1 MACSVSGYA
10 DNMGRLSTHVLDVS
24 RGEPAR
30 GVVVDLHALRGHD
43 RVYLTTATTNS
54 DGRTPEPLLSGE
66 NLKTGVYE
74 LTFHAG
80 DYFRAMG
87 TELSDP
93 PFLDQVVIRFG
104 LADATANYHVP
115 LLIAPYSYSTYRGS

>member
-1 MACSVSGYA
+1 M
-10 DNMGRLSTHVLDVS
+10 LDTS

-30 GVVVDLHALRGHD
+30 GVVVDLHVLRNSE
-43 RVYLTTATTNS
+43 RVHLATVTTNS
-54 DGRTPEPLLSGE
+54 DGRTAEPLLSGE
-66 NLKTGVYE
+66 IMKAGIYE

-80 DYFRAMG
+80 DYFGAMG

-115 LLIAPYSYSTYRGS
+115 LLIAPYGYSTYRGS